1 MSPKDKSKSSSIDEQ
16 KKKYLQLFQSANERC
31 QKELQNHRRTWL
43 DTAHAYDTD
52 EGDSL
57 AVMASGAFS
66 QVESIFYAD
75 SESASDAASQLSRA
89 MRSWVVSNAN
99 HGIQGVAFILQGCGD
114 KVNLHVNVPGY
125 GGKAALEAAFPGI
138 IFGQTSQSISPA
150 EGMTHGGVIT
160 GVPAYG
166 ENDSIPLYSLDSFI
180 RGMRGKKFTLFIA
193 ANPIPTP
200 QLTKLRDKIS
210 QKIGDNHEAIRLE
223 ATKTLGESL
232 ANTLGV
238 SGSAFGSITEAL
250 TYGLSASVG
259 MPILGGMLVN
269 IGGHVAKTVAN
280 TVGGSG
286 GVNASRTTTR
296 SNSISNTAES
306 LNRFA
311 EAYEEALKECE
322 ARMKKAESE
331 GGWETVVGLF
341 ADNYADYKF
350 GASLFKT
357 GLTTE
362 YDTYEPFRI
371 VDIPGKENSFSQFT
385 QNIRKAKGGEG
396 SFSTI
401 LTSSELASL
410 MSLPTESHPGIEI
423 RSTPRFSVAYHQA
436 PDSFVLG
443 RICDREVLLPNEFYV
458 SRQDLQAHTLVTGL
472 TGMGKSTTVRSILT
486 QAAVPFLV
494 LEPAKCEYRNLSIN
508 NAPIQVIT
516 AGDDSTAPLRLN
528 PFELERGETLHSHI
542 DALSAILNASFPME
556 GPMAA
561 ILEQGI
567 ARAYFD
573 MGWDIVQGVPP
584 LSGAIPTMDSFYKSL
599 IDILNEQGLRG
610 DYGSNIRGALLARI
624 NSLRIGARGSMFN
637 TQKRCDIEK
646 LLSTPTVI
654 EMKHIGND
662 ETKAFLCGLLL
673 HRIYKY
679 MEHRGEA
686 STLTNLLVVEEA
698 HRLFRRAQQNTGSI
712 VGNNTAYQSVTIFE
726 NILSEVRAYGL
737 GIIIAEQLPL
747 RLSDGAIKN
756 TNLKIVHRLSA
767 REDSETMGGSMGL
780 SPEHSSHICRLR
792 IGEAL
797 VHSARISEP
806 AHIRLSM
813 ATQYKAASRDDNS
826 IKEQR
831 NTGTMSERRPE
842 HFASYRHH
850 VQSRFMK
857 EVENLADR
865 CWFTLLMSSSGNGKW
880 QVIWTAAWTEMAEL
894 MQRAEV
900 FDAGKVMVSHLLHDA
915 VLQNLKNKQ
924 YIKKQNVL
932 LHEEICELWDN
943 ALDNSLNLKEP
954 TIQKLR
960 SLYTSDKISH
970 INSLPNWLQNKSIQ
984 TNICKYYQDAKQTAA
999 AIRLMHSAIIDSIH
1013 ACDYSETV
1021 NTIADVLANRSIQ
1034 SIDIRNGLTAAYAL
1048 AVVIVLINIHKRR
1061 ECTAEKNIQ
1070 ALEVQFEKY
1079 FGCYE
1084 YD

>member
-1 MSPKDKSKSSSIDEQ
+1 MAIYSKRKSSSIEEQ
-16 KKKYLQLFQSANERC
+16 EEKYLELFQSANERC
-31 QKELQNHRRTWL
+31 KKELQKHRRTWL
-43 DTAHAYDTD
+43 DTAHACDTC
-52 EGDSL
+52 EGNSL
-57 AVMASGAFS
+57 AVMTSGTFS

-75 SESASDAASQLSRA
+75 SESTADVALQLTRA

-99 HGIQGVAFILQGCGD
+99 HGTQGVAFILQGSGD
-114 KVNLHVNVPGY
+114 KVSLHVNVPGY

-138 IFGQTSQSISPA
+138 IFGQTYQSISPV

-166 ENDSIPLYSLDSFI
+166 EKDSVPLYSLDSFI
-180 RGMRGKKFTLFIA
+180 RGMRGKKFTLCIA
-193 ANPIPTP
+193 ANPIPTR
-200 QLTKLRDKIS
+200 QLTELRDKIS
-210 QKIGDNHEAIRLE
+210 QKIGDNHESIRQA
-223 ATKTLGESL
+223 ATKTLGESY
-232 ANTLGV
+232 AKTLGT
-238 SGSAFGSITEAL
+238 SASFFGSVTEAI
-250 TYGLSASVG
+250 TVG
-259 MPILGGMLVN
+259 VMGP
-269 IGGHVAKTVAN
+269 IGGIAAQVAKTVAS
-280 TVGGSG
+280 TIGGSG
-286 GVNASRTTTR
+286 GVNASQTSTR

-322 ARMKKAESE
+322 ARMLKAESE
-331 GGWETVVGLF
+331 GGWETVVCLF

-371 VDIPGKENSFSQFT
+371 VDIPGKENTFTQFT
-385 QNIRKAKGGEG
+385 QKIRKSKGGEG

-423 RSTPRFSVAYHQA
+423 RSTPRFSVAHHQA
-436 PDSFVLG
+436 TDSFVLG
-443 RICDREVLLPNEFYV
+443 QICDREVLLPNKFYA

-472 TGMGKSTTVRSILT
+472 TGMGKSTTVRNILT

-494 LEPAKCEYRNLSIN
+494 LEPAKSEYRNLSIN
-508 NAPIQVIT
+508 NTPIQVIT
-516 AGDDSTAPLRLN
+516 AGDDGTAPLRLN

-567 ARAYFD
+567 VRAYFD
-573 MGWDIVQGVPP
+573 MGWDIVQGVAP

-646 LLSTPTVI
+646 LLSSPTVI

-679 MEHRGEA
+679 VEYRGESA
-686 STLTNLLVVEEA
+686 TLTNLLVVEEA

-767 REDSETMGGSMGL
+767 REDAEAMGGSMGL

-797 VHSARISEP
+797 VHSARISKP

-813 ATQYKAASRDDNS
+813 PTQYKAATRDDNS
-826 IKEQR
+826 IKAQR
-831 NTGTMSERRPE
+831 STGTLSEMRPE
-842 HFASYRHH
+842 RFYSYRHH
-850 VQSRFMK
+850 IQLRFMR

-865 CWFTLLMSSSGNGKW
+865 CWFTLLMSSSKNEKW
-880 QVIWTAAWTEMAEL
+880 QLIWAAARTEMSEL
-894 MQRAEV
+894 IQKAGV
-900 FDAGKVMVSHLLHDA
+900 VDASNDMVSHLLHDA

-924 YIKKQNVL
+924 YIKRQDVL
-932 LHEEICELWDN
+932 LHEEICELWDH
-943 ALDNSLNLKEP
+943 ALDNTLNLKEP
-954 TIQKLR
+954 AIQKLR
-960 SLYTSDKISH
+960 SLYTADKISH

-999 AIRLMHSAIIDSIH
+999 SIRLMHPAIIDSIH
-1013 ACDYSETV
+1013 ACNNSETV
-1021 NTIADVLANRSIQ
+1021 KTIAEVLMKRSIH
-1034 SIDIRNGLTAAYAL
+1034 SIDVSNGLTSAYAL
-1048 AVVIVLINIHKRR
+1048 AVAIVLINIHKRR
-1061 ECTAEKNIQ
+1061 ECTAEKNICD
-1070 ALEVQFEKY
+1070 LEIQFDKY
-1079 FGCYE
+1079 FGCNECY
-1084 YD
+1084 

>member
-1 MSPKDKSKSSSIDEQ
+1 MKIPFHDKKSTYLALFKAAN
-16 KKKYLQLFQSANERC
+16 KKC
-31 QKELQNHRRTWL
+31 KESLNKHRRSWL
-43 DTAHAYDTD
+43 DNAPACDTY

-57 AVMASGAFS
+57 SVMSNGTFS

-75 SESASDAASQLSRA
+75 SESAADVASQLGRA

-99 HGIQGVAFILQGCGD
+99 HGMQGVAFVLIGSGE
-114 KVNLHVNVPGY
+114 KVSLHVSVPGY

-138 IFGQTSQSISPA
+138 IFGNSSQLVSLT
-150 EGMTHGGVIT
+150 EKMTHGGVIT

-166 ENDSIPLYSLDSFI
+166 ENDSFPLYSLDSFI

-200 QLTKLRDKIS
+200 QLTKLRENIEKE
-210 QKIGDNHEAIRLE
+210 IGDNHDAIKNE
-223 ATKTLGESL
+223 ISNTLGEST

-238 SGSAFGSITEAL
+238 SGNAFGSITKAL
-250 TYGLSASVG
+250 TYGVMASSGVMVAPGGVG
-259 MPILGGMLVN
+259 FMASLGGQL
-269 IGGHVAKTVAN
+269 ARTVAN
-280 TVGGSG
+280 TIGGSG
-286 GVNASRTTTR
+286 GVNASLTSTR
-296 SNSISNTAES
+296 SHSISNSSES

-331 GGWETVVGLF
+331 GGWETVACLF

-357 GLTTE
+357 GLTAE

-371 VDIPGKENSFSQFT
+371 VDIPGKENSFSLFT
-385 QNIRKAKGGEG
+385 RNIRKSKGGEG

-423 RSTPRFSVAYHQA
+423 RSTPRFSVAHHQA
-436 PDSFVLG
+436 ADSFVLG

-508 NAPIQVIT
+508 NTPIQVIT

-528 PFELERGETLHSHI
+528 PFELERGETLHSHM

-567 ARAYFD
+567 ARAYSD
-573 MGWDIVQGVPP
+573 MGWDVEQGVAP
-584 LSGAIPTMDSFYKSL
+584 LSGAVPTMDSFYESL
-599 IDILNEQGLRG
+599 RRTLNEQGLCG
-610 DYGSNIRGALLARI
+610 DYGSNIQGALLARI
-624 NSLRIGARGSMFN
+624 NSLRVGARGSMFN
-637 TQKRCDIEK
+637 TQKRCDMAN
-646 LLSTPTVI
+646 LLSAPTVI

-662 ETKAFLCGLLL
+662 ETKAFLCGVLL

-679 MEHRGEA
+679 MEHRGESA
-686 STLTNLLVVEEA
+686 TLTNLLVVEEA

-767 REDSETMGGSMGL
+767 REDAETMGGSMGL
-780 SPEHSSHICRLR
+780 SPEHSSHICRIR

-797 VHSARISEP
+797 VHSARISKP

-813 ATQYKAASRDDNS
+813 PSQYKAATRDDHS
-826 IKEQR
+826 IKALR
-831 NTGTMSERRPE
+831 SIGSLSEMRPE

-850 VQSRFMK
+850 IQLRFRK

-865 CWFTLLMSSSGNGKW
+865 CWFTLLMSSARNGKW
-880 QVIWTAAWTEMAEL
+880 QSIWTAAWTEMAEL

-915 VLQNLKNKQ
+915 VLQNLKEKQ

-943 ALDNSLNLKEP
+943 ALDSNLNLNESV
-954 TIQKLR
+954 IRKLR
-960 SLYTSDKISH
+960 NLYTDNKISH
-970 INSLPNWLQNKSIQ
+970 INSLPNWLLDKSIQ
-984 TNICKYYQDAKQTAA
+984 NNIYRYYQEAKQTAA
-999 AIRLMHSAIIDSIH
+999 AIRLMHPEIISSIH
-1013 ACDYSETV
+1013 SCNHQDTV
-1021 NTIADVLANRSIQ
+1021 NTIAAVLVDRCIKG
-1034 SIDIRNGLTAAYAL
+1034 IDNKNGLVAIYAM
-1048 AVVIVLINIHKRR
+1048 AVVIALINIHKQK
-1061 ECTAEKNIQ
+1061 ECIAAENLR
-1070 ALEVQFEKY
+1070 ALDAQFEKY
-1079 FGCYE
+1079 YGCH
-1084 YD
+1084 D